1 MTPEAGPIDAPPPS
15 WRDRLRREVRATS
28 RLAAP
33 IVGGQ
38 LALMGISFTDTV
50 MAGQLGAAALGAVAV
65 GAASWSAVN
74 FFILGTLL
82 AVPPFVSQMVGAGRR
97 RAVGALF
104 RQAVWVAAALAVA
117 AVAIVANLRPLLE
130 RLAVQPEIVP
140 TIEGYLRALCWG
152 IPAWCLYLVLR
163 FTSEGLGETRPVL
176 YFGLLGLPVN
186 VVANQLFMYGAFG
199 LPGLGAVGCG
209 YATAVVW
216 TAQAVA
222 MAIYV
227 GRRSVYRGLHL
238 FTRLDAPRW
247 GRIRDLLRVGLP
259 IAVTL
264 FAEGSIF
271 TAVALVLGSMG
282 TEVVAGHMVALNFVA
297 IVFMVPL
304 GISMAMTVRV
314 GNALGRRD
322 GAALRF
328 AAGVGLAMALAWQLA
343 MAAVMLAVPRAVARV
358 YTDDPAV
365 IEIAVSLL
373 FFAALF
379 QLSDGVQVAAAGAL
393 RGIKDTRVPML
404 VVVVAYWVFGL
415 PSGWWL
421 AYERGWGAEGMW
433 AGLVIGLTVA
443 GALLAIRFERASRRL
458 AARL

>member
-1 MTPEAGPIDAPPPS
+1 LTLPDASAPAP
-15 WRDRLRREVRATS
+15 WTLRLRREVAVTG

-38 LALMGISFTDTV
+38 LALMGLSFTDTV

-65 GAASWSAVN
+65 GASSWSAVN
-74 FFILGTLL
+74 FFVLGTLL
-82 AVPPFVSQMVGAGRR
+82 AVPPFVSQMAAAGRR
-97 RAVGALF
+97 RAVGAFF
-104 RQAVWVAAALAVA
+104 RQVVWVALGLGLA
-117 AVAIVANLRPLLE
+117 AVAVVANLRPLLE
-130 RLAVQPEIVP
+130 AIAVEPAIVP
-140 TIEGYLRALCWG
+140 TIEGYLRALVWG
-152 IPAWCLYLVLR
+152 IPAWCLYLALR

-186 VVANQLFMYGAFG
+186 AVANQLFMFGAFG

-209 YATAVVW
+209 YATALVW
-216 TAQAVA
+216 TAQALA
-222 MAIYV
+222 MALYV
-227 GRRSVYRGLHL
+227 ARRPAYRGLHL
-238 FTRLDAPRW
+238 FARLDAPRPR
-247 GRIRDLLRVGLP
+247 RIGEVLRVGLP

-264 FAEGSIF
+264 FVEGSIF
-271 TAVALVLGSMG
+271 TAVALLLGSMG
-282 TEVVAGHMVALNFVA
+282 TEVVAGHMVALNFAA

-314 GNALGRRD
+314 GDALGRRD

-328 AAGVGLAMALAWQLA
+328 RAGVGIGLALVWQALA
-343 MAAVMLAVPRAVARV
+343 AAVMLALPRAVARI

-365 IEIAVSLL
+365 VEVAVSLL

-379 QLSDGVQVAAAGAL
+379 QLSDGVQVSAAAAL
-393 RGIKDTRVPML
+393 RGIKDTRLPML
-404 VVVVAYWVFGL
+404 VVVVAYWLFGL

-421 AYERGWGAEGMW
+421 AYRRGWGAEGMW
-433 AGLVIGLTVA
+433 AGLVVGLTVA
-443 GALLAIRFERASRRL
+443 AALLAVRFERASRRL